1 MISLVS
7 IITFYDY
14 CKMCH
19 CIEKAV
25 FGERLLFTDMPKALK
40 QWGKLFSKSLF
51 HRASAFLMV

>member
-14 CKMCH
+14 CKMRH

-40 QWGKLFSKSLF
+40 Q
-51 HRASAFLMV
+51 